1 MRLQQRN
8 LRSDMLVAA
17 VDSFEIVEN
26 YPDDKY
32 LPGFLLRA
40 ETAGVVF
47 HVQVATDVQGNNV
60 RIVTMSAPE
69 PDEWDQDFRVRRKRG

>member
-17 VDSFEIVEN
+17 VDSFEIIEN

-32 LPGFLLRA
+32 LPSFLLRA
-40 ETAGVVF
+40 ETAGFVF
-47 HVQVATDVQGNNV
+47 HIQVATDVQGNNV
-60 RIVTMSAPE
+60 RIVTMYAPE